1 MSGTTDT
8 AHLFLAITPKT
19 EADQER
25 LGQGLGKLMAEDPT
39 LAVKTGSTGEV
50 VIGAVGELHL
60 EIIVDRL
67 RREFNVEP
75 FVGRPQV
82 AYKETLTRPADGEMK
97 YVKQTGSV
105 REYGHARIHLY
116 PGEPG
121 SGYVF
126 EDKVTGGAI
135 PKAFV
140 TSVDAGIREAL
151 TRGVLAGYPV
161 DDVRIEL
168 YDGSYHD
175 SDSSERAFKIA
186 GSMAFQE
193 AAKKANPVLLEPVMR
208 VEVVIPHDC
217 TDGVIGNLASRRGV
231 IGSQEAR
238 DGMQI
243 VQARVPLSEM
253 FGYTTDLRSRTRGR
267 GTYVMQ
273 FERFQPFRPADNNDD
288 SLDSLVGVP
297 RRPKPTLRESG
308 VALPEPDEQRPLD

>member
-1 MSGTTDT
+1 MSGTIET

-25 LGQGLGKLMAEDPT
+25 LGRGLDKLMAEDLT
-39 LAVKTGSTGEV
+39 LRVKIRTTGGV
-50 VIGAVGELHL
+50 VIGAVGEVHL

-67 RREFNVEP
+67 KREFNVEA

-82 AYKETLTRPADGEMK
+82 GYKETLTRPAHGEMK
-97 YVKQTGSV
+97 YFKQTGRV
-105 REYGHARIHLY
+105 CEYGHAKLHVY

-126 EDKVTGGAI
+126 EDKLTGGAI

-140 TSVDAGIREAL
+140 TSVDDGIKEAL

-193 AAKKANPVLLEPVMR
+193 AAKKASPVLLEPVMR

-217 TDGVIGNLASRRGV
+217 TDGVIRNLASRRGV
-231 IGSQEAR
+231 IESQEAR
-238 DGMQI
+238 DGHANSPGARAI
-243 VQARVPLSEM
+243 VRDVRLHDGSSVAHGWARHVRHAVRILPAVS
-253 FGYTTDLRSRTRGR
+253 SR
-267 GTYVMQ
+267 
-273 FERFQPFRPADNNDD
+273 
-288 SLDSLVGVP
+288 
-297 RRPKPTLRESG
+297 
-308 VALPEPDEQRPLD
+308 